1 MKGTQI
7 NHKFGYLILL
17 LALFAITA
25 CVPSLPQLGESVDTQ
40 ERIETVLAQ
49 AESELAQQD
58 EIVPAIEPAMP
69 VAAVDGEAESIQ
81 DTLIRLYQEVNP
93 SVVYIIVLSS
103 GSGSGFVYSE
113 DGYIVTNH
121 HVAAAGRRYEVVF
134 ATGERLPAT
143 LVGTD
148 ADSDLAVIKVDELPD
163 GAKPLLLADAEEIQ
177 VGQFA
182 VAIGNPFGE
191 QGSMSL
197 GIISGLGRSLPSQR
211 GTTTGSTYSLP
222 QVIQTDAPINPGN
235 SGGPLLNLEGEV
247 IGVNAAIAS
256 STGTSSGVGF
266 SIPVAAVKRVV
277 PSLIEDG
284 KHVYP
289 YMGASFD
296 SEISLDE
303 QAVYGVSRTQGAY
316 VIDVTPGSPA
326 DRAGLI
332 AADLRTGKG
341 GDLII
346 DIDGRPIDDFSD
358 LNSYLVFHTQ
368 IGQTI
373 NITVLRDG
381 ERVVLPLTLG
391 ARP

>member
-1 MKGTQI
+1 
-7 NHKFGYLILL
+7 
-17 LALFAITA
+17 
-25 CVPSLPQLGESVDTQ
+25 
-40 ERIETVLAQ
+40 
-49 AESELAQQD
+49 
-58 EIVPAIEPAMP
+58 
-69 VAAVDGEAESIQ
+69 
-81 DTLIRLYQEVNP
+81 
-93 SVVYIIVLSS
+93 
-103 GSGSGFVYSE
+103 
-113 DGYIVTNH
+113 
-121 HVAAAGRRYEVVF
+121 
-134 ATGERLPAT
+134 
-143 LVGTD
+143 
-148 ADSDLAVIKVDELPD
+148 
-163 GAKPLLLADAEEIQ
+163 
-177 VGQFA
+177 
-182 VAIGNPFGE
+182 
-191 QGSMSL
+191 MSL

-332 AADLRTGKG
+332 AADPRTGQD

-368 IGQTI
+368 VGQTI
-373 NITVLRDG
+373 NIMVLRDG